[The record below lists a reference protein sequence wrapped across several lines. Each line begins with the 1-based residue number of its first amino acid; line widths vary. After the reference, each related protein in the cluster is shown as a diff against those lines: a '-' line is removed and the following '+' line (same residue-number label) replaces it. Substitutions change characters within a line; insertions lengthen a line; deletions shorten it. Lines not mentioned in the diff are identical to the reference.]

1 MATPFAAFVRGSG
14 LPFCVNSKLDVSGY
28 FNWCVLGEYD
38 TSGSIAQK
46 SNYASLST
54 AQKEFAKN
62 KSIAN
67 AMRLFFNTNSIA
79 YNISAT
85 GSAVDVNGSTV
96 YDLSEA
102 LNATSSITS
111 DLQVVER
118 SGAFPASEQVNTSS
132 ALAPRDRSCSSG
144 SSAFSKREKHFGGQA
159 VVSVSARINTGT
171 QSSDGQIVRMYNGS
185 TSSESNFVGY
195 GISQYWILSSRST
208 TDSPAIGVQSDFYT
222 ASYLQFQLETDT
234 DEGGTTALVSQNV
247 TAIKSSL
254 SADAPMLLIAQA
266 ESGSTDSSLSASSS
280 GVSTS
285 RSSSSSS
292 NPSSTAG
299 STSIGVPTINFH
311 TYS

>member
-85 GSAVDVNGSTV
+85 GSAVDNINNSTI
-96 YDLSEA
+96 YDLSET

-111 DLQVVER
+111 DLQVVDFD
-118 SGAFPASEQVNTSS
+118 GVFPASYQVNTSS
-132 ALAPRDRSCSSG
+132 ALEPRDRSCSSG

-171 QSSDGQIVRMYNGS
+171 QSSIVRMYNGS

-195 GISQYWILSSRST
+195 GIRQYWKLSSNST
-208 TDSPAIGVQSDFYT
+208 TDSQFLGVRSDFYT
-222 ASYLQFQLETDT
+222 ASYLQYQLEIDPPE
-234 DEGGTTALVSQNV
+234 EGGHKAIVSQNV

-266 ESGSTDSSLSASSS
+266 SSRSDDSSLSTSSS

-285 RSSSSSS
+285 RSSSD
-292 NPSSTAG
+292 PGSSTAG

>member
-85 GSAVDVNGSTV
+85 GSVVDIYGSTV
-96 YDLSEA
+96 YDLSET

-111 DLQVVER
+111 DLRVVEV
-118 SGAFPASEQVNTSS
+118 SGGFPANYQVNTSS
-132 ALAPRDRSCSSG
+132 ALEPRDRSCSPGSG
-144 SSAFSKREKHFGGQA
+144 AFSTREKHFGNRA
-159 VVSVSARINTGT
+159 RVIVSAGITTGT
-171 QSSDGQIVRMYNGS
+171 QSSIVRMYNGS

-195 GISQYWILSSRST
+195 GIRQYWKLSSNST
-208 TDSPAIGVQSDFYT
+208 TDSQFLGVRSDFYT
-222 ASYLQFQLETDT
+222 ASYLQYQLEIDPPE
-234 DEGGTTALVSQNV
+234 EGGHKAIVSQNV

-266 ESGSTDSSLSASSS
+266 SSGSDDSSLSTSSS

-285 RSSSSSS
+285 RSSSSDSG
-292 NPSSTAG
+292 SSTAG

>member
-79 YNISAT
+79 YNISAA
-85 GSAVDVNGSTV
+85 GNAVDVSGSTV
-96 YDLSEA
+96 YNLSET
-102 LNATSSITS
+102 LSATSSITS
-111 DLQVVER
+111 DLQVIER
-118 SGAFPASEQVNTSS
+118 SGSFPASEQVNTSS

-159 VVSVSARINTGT
+159 VVSVSATINTGT
-171 QSSDGQIVRMYNGS
+171 QSSIVRMYNGS

-195 GISQYWILSSRST
+195 GISQYWILSSSST

-292 NPSSTAG
+292 NPSSRAG

>member
-111 DLQVVER
+111 DLRVVER
-118 SGAFPASEQVNTSS
+118 SGVFPASEQVNTSS

-159 VVSVSARINTGT
+159 RVIVSARINTGT

-208 TDSPAIGVQSDFYT
+208 TDSQFLGVRSDFYT

-234 DEGGTTALVSQNV
+234 DEGGTAALVSQNV

-285 RSSSSSS
+285 RSSSDPGSSS
-292 NPSSTAG
+292 AG

>member
-85 GSAVDVNGSTV
+85 GSAVDINGSTV
-96 YDLSEA
+96 YDLSET

-171 QSSDGQIVRMYNGS
+171 QSSIVRMYNGS

-195 GISQYWILSSRST
+195 GIRQYWKLSSRST
-208 TDSPAIGVQSDFYT
+208 TDSQFVGVRSDFYT

-266 ESGSTDSSLSASSS
+266 SSGSDDSSLSTSSS

-285 RSSSSSS
+285 RSSSSSD
-292 NPSSTAG
+292 NPSSSAG

>member
-85 GSAVDVNGSTV
+85 GSAVDNINNSTI
-96 YDLSEA
+96 YDLSET

-111 DLQVVER
+111 DLQVVDFD
-118 SGAFPASEQVNTSS
+118 GVFPASYQVNTSS
-132 ALAPRDRSCSSG
+132 ALEPRDRSCSSG
-144 SSAFSKREKHFGGQA
+144 SSAFSKREKHFLGKA
-159 VVSVSARINTGT
+159 SVIVSARINTGT
-171 QSSDGQIVRMYNGS
+171 QSLIVRMYNGS

-195 GISQYWILSSRST
+195 GISLYWILSSRST
-208 TDSPAIGVQSDFYT
+208 TDSQFLGVRSDFYT
-222 ASYLQFQLETDT
+222 ASYLQSQLEIDPPE
-234 DEGGTTALVSQNV
+234 EGGDKAIVSQNV

-266 ESGSTDSSLSASSS
+266 SSRSDDSSLSTSSS

-285 RSSSSSS
+285 RSSSD
-292 NPSSTAG
+292 PGSSTAG

>member
-79 YNISAT
+79 YNISAA
-85 GSAVDVNGSTV
+85 GNAVDVSGSTV
-96 YDLSEA
+96 YNLSET
-102 LNATSSITS
+102 LSATSSITS
-111 DLQVVER
+111 DLQVIER
-118 SGAFPASEQVNTSS
+118 SGSFPASEQVNTSS

-159 VVSVSARINTGT
+159 VVSVSATINTGT
-171 QSSDGQIVRMYNGS
+171 QSSIVRMYNGS

-195 GISQYWILSSRST
+195 GISQYWILSSSST
-208 TDSPAIGVQSDFYT
+208 TDSPTIGVQSDFYT

-292 NPSSTAG
+292 NPSSKAG

>member
-85 GSAVDVNGSTV
+85 GSAVDINGSTV
-96 YDLSEA
+96 YDLSET

-171 QSSDGQIVRMYNGS
+171 QSSIVRMYNGS

-195 GISQYWILSSRST
+195 GIRQYWKLSSRST
-208 TDSPAIGVQSDFYT
+208 TDSQFVGVRSDFYT
-222 ASYLQFQLETDT
+222 ASYLQYQLEIDPPE
-234 DEGGTTALVSQNV
+234 EGGTAALVSQNV

-266 ESGSTDSSLSASSS
+266 SSGSDDSSLSTSSS

-285 RSSSSSS
+285 RSSSSSD
-292 NPSSTAG
+292 NPSSSAG